1 MTAVA
6 RGAVLVAV
14 GIAIGFIAGRTVS
27 SGSDQAGRLSDET
40 KSRPLESGV
49 VRINRPRLPTP
60 RTESA
65 SLETT
70 IAELERAL
78 QREREA
84 TVDALAE
91 IANLKNQLTPFG
103 DVPPREEALGLSL
116 VEEASLMRRLELAE
130 AKMSSFVQNPDE
142 REFQVGQ
149 IRERVERGE
158 DVPPVLKVALATTA
172 RERVSARTRAYRALF
187 VDALGEERALEMA
200 RAARAHRDDYIS
212 VATTKLQRGSLAS
225 FYDSEHSV
233 SARLLR
239 AFLVDL

>member
-6 RGAVLVAV
+6 RGAVLIA
-14 GIAIGFIAGRTVS
+14 GGSAIGLIAGRTVS
-27 SGSDQAGRLSDET
+27 SGPDQGGRLSGET
-40 KSRPLESGV
+40 ESRPAESDV
-49 VRINRPRLPTP
+49 ARVNRPRTPSP

-65 SLETT
+65 SFEAR
-70 IAELERAL
+70 IGELERAL

-91 IANLKNQLTPFG
+91 IANLKSQLTPFG
-103 DVPPREEALGLSL
+103 EVPPREEALGLSL

-187 VDALGEERALEMA
+187 VDALGEAVVLPR
-200 RAARAHRDDYIS
+200 RR
-212 VATTKLQRGSLAS
+212 VWQ
-225 FYDSEHSV
+225 
-233 SARLLR
+233 
-239 AFLVDL
+239 